1 MYQYYYIV
9 LIAEIFCLYHA
20 YKNKADQ
27 KWFWIILIFPMIGCS
42 IYLYHHFYNKD
53 NIITVTEGLQ
63 GVINPSYHTKKL
75 EKLLVHCDSLTNKV
89 NLATE
94 YLRIGQLQ
102 AAIEILET
110 CQTKTS
116 DIGIDIALVKAYYLT
131 GEFNKAT
138 KIGMNLKENKT
149 FSKSLEKICY
159 AWSLF
164 ETGQINLADT
174 AFQDM
179 DDKYCNYP
187 QRIEYCKFLVKTER
201 HSLAETKLNRL
212 NEEWLDMDRKDKR
225 RYSGLDS
232 EIRSLYKQLTSN

>member
-1 MYQYYYIV
+1 MFQYYYIV

-27 KWFWIILIFPMIGCS
+27 KWFWIIIIFPLIGCS
-42 IYLYHHFYNKD
+42 VYLYHHFYTKD
-53 NIITVTEGLQ
+53 NITTVTEGLQ
-63 GVINPSYHTKKL
+63 GAINPNYNTKKL
-75 EKLLVHCDSLTNKV
+75 EKLLAHCDSVTNKI

-94 YLRIGQLQ
+94 YLRIGRHQD
-102 AAIEILET
+102 AIEILEQ

-116 DIGIDIALVKAYYLT
+116 DKGVDIALVKAYYVK
-131 GEFNKAT
+131 GEFNKAA

-149 FSKSLEKICY
+149 FSKSEEKICY

-164 ETGQINLADT
+164 ETGQINLANT
-174 AFQDM
+174 TFQDM

-187 QRIEYCKFLVKTER
+187 QRIEYCRFLIKTEQ

-212 NEEWLDMDRKDKR
+212 NQEWSDMDRTHKR
-225 RYSGLDS
+225 LYSGLDS
-232 EIRSLYKQLTSN
+232 ELRSLYKQLTLN